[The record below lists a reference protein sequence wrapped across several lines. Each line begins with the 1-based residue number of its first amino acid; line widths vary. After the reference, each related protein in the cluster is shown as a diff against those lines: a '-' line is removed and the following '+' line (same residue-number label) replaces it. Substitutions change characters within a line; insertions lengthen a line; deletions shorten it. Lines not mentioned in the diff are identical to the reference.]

1 MLKIRAEAFIVGL
14 FNFYHFTFN
23 LIIIAKMI
31 KLKLTMIKLIYILE
45 VNKIEKRVIKK
56 VMENI

>member
-1 MLKIRAEAFIVGL
+1 
-14 FNFYHFTFN
+14 
-23 LIIIAKMI
+23 MI

-56 VMENI
+56 VMENISDGLIIRKSGKIC

>member
-1 MLKIRAEAFIVGL
+1 
-14 FNFYHFTFN
+14 
-23 LIIIAKMI
+23 MI

-56 VMENI
+56 VMKNI

>member
-14 FNFYHFTFN
+14 FN
-23 LIIIAKMI
+23 LILLILINIDKMI

>member
-1 MLKIRAEAFIVGL
+1 
-14 FNFYHFTFN
+14 
-23 LIIIAKMI
+23 
-31 KLKLTMIKLIYILE
+31 MIKLIYILE

>member
-1 MLKIRAEAFIVGL
+1 MAELKTRD
-14 FNFYHFTFN
+14 TFN
-23 LIIIAKMI
+23 LIILTKMI

>member
-1 MLKIRAEAFIVGL
+1 
-14 FNFYHFTFN
+14 
-23 LIIIAKMI
+23 MI

-45 VNKIEKRVIKK
+45 INKIEKRVTKN

>member
-14 FNFYHFTFN
+14 FNF
-23 LIIIAKMI
+23 IIFGEMI

-45 VNKIEKRVIKK
+45 VNKIEKIY
-56 VMENI
+56 NI

>member
-1 MLKIRAEAFIVGL
+1 MLKIRAEAFIAGL
-14 FNFYHFTFN
+14 FNFN
-23 LIIIAKMI
+23 LINIDKMI

-45 VNKIEKRVIKK
+45 VNKIEKRVTKK

>member
-1 MLKIRAEAFIVGL
+1 
-14 FNFYHFTFN
+14 
-23 LIIIAKMI
+23 MI

>member
-1 MLKIRAEAFIVGL
+1 
-14 FNFYHFTFN
+14 
-23 LIIIAKMI
+23 MI
-31 KLKLTMIKLIYILE
+31 KLKLTMIRLIYILE